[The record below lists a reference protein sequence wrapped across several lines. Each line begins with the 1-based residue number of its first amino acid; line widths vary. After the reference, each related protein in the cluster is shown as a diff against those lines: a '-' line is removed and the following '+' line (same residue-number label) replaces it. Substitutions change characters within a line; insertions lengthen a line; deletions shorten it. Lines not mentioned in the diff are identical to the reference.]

1 MSSFVAVL
9 DACVLIPAS
18 LRDTLLRAVEKD
30 LYRMQWS
37 NEILEEVR
45 RNLVMQGMT
54 SEEGAQ
60 SLVDEMK
67 RYFPDASVD
76 GYTSLTAAMTN
87 DPKDRHVLAAAVT
100 CGAQIIVT
108 SNLRDFPKRA
118 LEPFHIEAQSPDEFL
133 IHLFDLDPKNM
144 ERLLREQA
152 RDLRK
157 RSKTVWE
164 LLDTLA
170 QHTPRFAALMRDYL
184 KT

>member
-1 MSSFVAVL
+1 MPSFVAVL

-37 NEILEEVR
+37 DEILEEVR
-45 RNLVMQGMT
+45 RNLIAQGMT

-87 DPKDRHVLAAAVT
+87 DPKDRHVLAAAVK
-100 CGAQIIVT
+100 CGAQVIVT

-133 IHLFDLDPKNM
+133 IYLFDLDPKSM
-144 ERLLREQA
+144 ERILREQA

-157 RSKTVWE
+157 RSKTIWE

-170 QHTPRFAALMRDYL
+170 QHAPRFAALLRDYMNR
-184 KT
+184 

>member
-1 MSSFVAVL
+1 MKVEAGQNNRAGEEKGKRVMSSFVAVL

-76 GYTSLTAAMTN
+76 GYTSLTAAM
-87 DPKDRHVLAAAVT
+87 PRIAM
-100 CGAQIIVT
+100 
-108 SNLRDFPKRA
+108 SWP
-118 LEPFHIEAQSPDEFL
+118 
-133 IHLFDLDPKNM
+133 
-144 ERLLREQA
+144 LL
-152 RDLRK
+152 
-157 RSKTVWE
+157 
-164 LLDTLA
+164 
-170 QHTPRFAALMRDYL
+170 
-184 KT
+184 